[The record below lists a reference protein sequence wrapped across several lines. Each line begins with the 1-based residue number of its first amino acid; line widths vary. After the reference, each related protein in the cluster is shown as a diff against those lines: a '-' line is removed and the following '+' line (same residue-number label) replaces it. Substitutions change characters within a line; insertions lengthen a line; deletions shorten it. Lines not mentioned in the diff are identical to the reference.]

1 MTMNYNLVSGIRLT
15 TPLAKFQYP
24 KLVEPETKFNPEG
37 VYKLTAVLDAADAND
52 ISEALDTLLNNH
64 KASLKAQDPTKKDWK
79 LADLPYSFED
89 FDGKP
94 SFIVKVKMKAKG
106 VGRDGKPWTAAPA
119 IFDAKGQP
127 VRDRESLKGMW
138 SGTTGRVSFEA
149 QPFFQAAIGAGI
161 TLRLKAVQVIDLVEG
176 GGSAESYGFGEESGW
191 SGSSEA
197 TPFDSSTAIPLDES
211 DF

>member
-1 MTMNYNLVSGIRLT
+1 MTMNYNLVPGIRLT

-106 VGRDGKPWTAAPA
+106 AA
-119 IFDAKGQP
+119 
-127 VRDRESLKGMW
+127 LN
-138 SGTTGRVSFEA
+138 
-149 QPFFQAAIGAGI
+149 
-161 TLRLKAVQVIDLVEG
+161 AVQIAQL
-176 GGSAESYGFGEESGW
+176 
-191 SGSSEA
+191 
-197 TPFDSSTAIPLDES
+197 LDEQGMLKTAS
-211 DF
+211 GYRTLTVG